1 VVRPANAPPQS
12 APFVI
17 AVIAVAALYFGREL
31 FVPLALAILLS
42 FILAPIVVTLRRW
55 HVGRVMSV
63 VLSVLLAVTIFATLS
78 AVMTHQ
84 VTRLAAELP
93 RYEYTIRDK
102 VQRLQGAL
110 TRAGIVENAS
120 AVLKGVNKELEKPAE
135 EEKKAAQ
142 STTGKTDEEPPKPMP
157 VEVHQPPPTAVESL
171 RNFVGPLLKP
181 LTVAGIVMVFVVFIL
196 LQREDLRDRTIRLFG
211 ARDLQRSTAALND
224 AAYRLSRYF
233 LTQLALNTAFGA
245 VIAIGL
251 FAIGVPNAMLW
262 GIVAALMRFVPYV
275 GGFIAAGGPALL
287 AIAVDPGWSM
297 ALSTL
302 ALFAIAEPF
311 MGQVVEP
318 WVYGHSTGVSSLA
331 IIVAAMFWTLLWG
344 PVGLLLSTP
353 LTVCLVV
360 LGRHVDQLQFLD
372 VLLGDRPALAPE
384 QTFYQRLLAGDPIEI
399 ADQAEACLQSKSLLE
414 YCDDVALKGLV
425 LAQKDVK
432 DGLVDAA
439 AQTCIARTMDNVLED
454 LAEQPETEPPEPT
467 AGAVADETEDGPAKS
482 EEAPIPLALQPD
494 ELAPGWDGEAPVLC
508 VAGTNGLDEAAAAVL
523 AQLLRRRGIGARVVS
538 WKEGQLLP
546 VERKELR
553 AARLICL
560 SLLDPSATNAAR
572 YLAKRVRR
580 QTADAIILVGLWS
593 ARPERA
599 NGGAA
604 KAIGAD
610 RIATSFKQALAAI
623 VEAARKRPTTTKKVG
638 AEAEHAAK

>member
-1 VVRPANAPPQS
+1 
-12 APFVI
+12 
-17 AVIAVAALYFGREL
+17 
-31 FVPLALAILLS
+31 
-42 FILAPIVVTLRRW
+42 
-55 HVGRVMSV
+55 M
-63 VLSVLLAVTIFATLS
+63 
-78 AVMTHQ
+78 
-84 VTRLAAELP
+84 
-93 RYEYTIRDK
+93 
-102 VQRLQGAL
+102 
-110 TRAGIVENAS
+110 
-120 AVLKGVNKELEKPAE
+120 
-135 EEKKAAQ
+135 
-142 STTGKTDEEPPKPMP
+142 
-157 VEVHQPPPTAVESL
+157 
-171 RNFVGPLLKP
+171 
-181 LTVAGIVMVFVVFIL
+181 
-196 LQREDLRDRTIRLFG
+196 FG

-302 ALFAIAEPF
+302 ALFAVAEPF

-399 ADQAEACLQSKSLLE
+399 ADQAEVYLQSKSLLE
-414 YCDDVALKGLV
+414 YYDDVALKGLV

-432 DGLVDAA
+432 DGLLDAA
-439 AQTCIARTMDNVLED
+439 GQACIIRTIANVIED
-454 LAEQPETEPPEPT
+454 LDEHEDTEPPEP
-467 AGAVADETEDGPAKS
+467 AAVPAADDEDGEPKS
-482 EEAPIPLALQPD
+482 GAEKEEPRIPSPLQPH
-494 ELAPGWDGEAPVLC
+494 ELARGWGGEAAVLC

-523 AQLLRRRGIGARVVS
+523 VQLLRKRGIGARVIS

-546 VERKELR
+546 VERNELR
-553 AARLICL
+553 AAKLICL
-560 SLLDPSATNAAR
+560 SLLDPSATHAAR

-580 QTADAIILVGLWS
+580 QTSDAIILVGLWS
-593 ARPERA
+593 ARPDRA
-599 NGGAA
+599 NGNAA
-604 KAIGAD
+604 KGMGAD
-610 RIATSFKQALAAI
+610 LIATSFRQGLAG
-623 VEAARKRPTTTKKVG
+623 VVDAARKRPTSKK
-638 AEAEHAAK
+638 ADTEAAHAAG